1 MPSPTISYLICSM
14 ALVMLIFVMPFF
26 YAIVANN
33 IRADMIRRELKE
45 ITDYVSN
52 TLANLY
58 FLVNSTDSPDV
69 SLEKELMYLPSTVE
83 NSVYIVNI
91 DGSGENAS
99 KITAYLKDR
108 SSVEVDAWLVP
119 GLKVGADYSIKS
131 GGRTVVAG
139 CSRNGTGVYV
149 WIRYG

>member
-1 MPSPTISYLICSM
+1 M

-69 SLEKELMYLPSTVE
+69 SLEKELLYLPSTVE

-91 DGSGENAS
+91 DRNGENAS

-108 SSVEVDAWLVP
+108 TSVEVDAWLVP
-119 GLKVGADYSIKS
+119 GLKVSEDYSIKS

>member
-1 MPSPTISYLICSM
+1 
-14 ALVMLIFVMPFF
+14 MLIFVMPFF
-26 YAIVANN
+26 YAIVVDN
-33 IRADMIRRELKE
+33 IRVDMMRMELKE

-58 FLVNSTDSPDV
+58 FLVNSTDSLDV
-69 SLEKELMYLPSTVE
+69 SLEKELIYLPSTVE

-91 DGSGENAS
+91 DGSNGTAS

-108 SSVEVDAWLVP
+108 TSVEVDAWLVP
-119 GLKVGADYSIKS
+119 GLKVGEDYFIES

-139 CSRNGTGVYV
+139 CSRNGMGVYV